1 MEPQPRPGASSGQG
15 AARPDQPLGRGL
27 DAVSHVFLSE
37 QADPG
42 NTDPR
47 SRRPVAARPLP
58 REELSSSAILLR
70 PAAHITREQVA
81 LILREFTGAIEDG
94 LRLIDAG
101 IPCAPH
107 GEIDLLATD
116 RASQFTIVDFD
127 TVPGDELLM
136 RGLGHLDWV
145 IRNVPNLRRMF
156 RGHAINFS
164 LPPRLFLLAPQFSS
178 RVRSVARQITTLRVD
193 WVRYHLLDMPSGTGI
208 LFEPLPAE

>member
-1 MEPQPRPGASSGQG
+1 MEPQPKPGASTGQG
-15 AARPDQPLGRGL
+15 AARPGQPLGRGL
-27 DAVSHVFLSE
+27 EAVSHVFLSE

-47 SRRPVAARPLP
+47 GRRPVAARPLP
-58 REELSSSAILLR
+58 RDEPSSSVILLHA
-70 PAAHITREQVA
+70 AAHITRERLA
-81 LILREFTGAIEDG
+81 PILREFTGALEDG
-94 LRLIDAG
+94 LTLIDAG

-145 IRNVPNLRRMF
+145 MRNVPNLRRMF
-156 RGHAINFS
+156 RGQAINFS

-178 RVRSVARQITTLRVD
+178 RVRSVTRQITTLQVD
-193 WVRYHLLDMPSGTGI
+193 WVRYHLLDMAGRTGI